1 MPAIAMF
8 FICASIVVPA
18 ALLVTA
24 IVNDY
29 RSHPRS
35 KPREG
40 F

>member
-24 IVNDY
+24 VVNSY
-29 RSHPRS
+29 RSAPRR
-35 KPREG
+35 PLREG